1 MSISSQSWI
10 YLFLLG
16 VVNTSLAYVV
26 FIKLIKRI
34 GPINASFVTYLVPL
48 SSISLGIIFLGE
60 SLTFVMTLGGLLI
73 FLGVFFANNQK
84 SG

>member
-1 MSISSQSWI
+1 ML
-10 YLFLLG
+10 Y
-16 VVNTSLAYVV
+16 SL
-26 FIKLIKRI
+26 KLIKRI

-84 SG
+84 VHKTAFFNPIVNVAYL